1 MEEKGSRAREEKEL
15 LWISS
20 SSNNNNNNNKEEL
33 AARPGK
39 RDEWSDAAVAALLD
53 AYEAK
58 WALRNR
64 AKLKGHDWEDVARAV
79 SCRAGDR
86 SCKGPK
92 TATQCKNKVESM
104 KKRYRSEAAV
114 RPAVVGGS
122 KWPLFHRLDGL
133 VRCRGVGAAA
143 EATIGLESEEQ
154 HEQSAAPAVAPAGEV
169 SLPKADGDAVIVE
182 GECGDTPAKE
192 NGNEATNNKEVQ
204 GNSTQSNDDGSREKR
219 ETAKNNRKR
228 KRRKEQKDVMSEV
241 IRSIQYFAEVV
252 LKVEHARME
261 AMREVEMIR
270 AEAEAKRGEMDL
282 KRTEIIASTQ
292 LQIARLFAK
301 NCGNI

>member
-1 MEEKGSRAREEKEL
+1 M
-15 LWISS
+15 
-20 SSNNNNNNNKEEL
+20 
-33 AARPGK
+33 
-39 RDEWSDAAVAALLD
+39 
-53 AYEAK
+53 
-58 WALRNR
+58 
-64 AKLKGHDWEDVARAV
+64 
-79 SCRAGDR
+79 
-86 SCKGPK
+86 
-92 TATQCKNKVESM
+92 
-104 KKRYRSEAAV
+104 
-114 RPAVVGGS
+114 
-122 KWPLFHRLDGL
+122 
-133 VRCRGVGAAA
+133 
-143 EATIGLESEEQ
+143 
-154 HEQSAAPAVAPAGEV
+154 
-169 SLPKADGDAVIVE
+169 
-182 GECGDTPAKE
+182 
-192 NGNEATNNKEVQ
+192 Q

-219 ETAKNNRKR
+219 ETAKNSKKR